1 MARTETA
8 RDDLA
13 GALPESDSL
22 PRRDLVVISGGAAPG
37 FRPIPARPLSGF
49 LAQLIVSVEPTL
61 RPSRLERTRSAAARY
76 AEAARRA

>member
-37 FRPIPARPLSGF
+37 SRPIPARPLSGF

-61 RPSRLERTRSAAARY
+61 R
-76 AEAARRA
+76 